1 VSFEAQAVRMV
12 ERTVRTIDLRTV
24 RVPEGID
31 PGVAYRLAETPGAME
46 GD

>member
-1 VSFEAQAVRMV
+1 MV
-12 ERTVRTIDLRTV
+12 ERTVRTIDGLRTV

-31 PGVAYRLAETPGAME
+31 PGVAYRLAETPGAMD